1 MIEFKIKQRVA
12 PIGRRKG
19 QTVYYAMSKET
30 RRLSYEALVNR
41 IVRGT
46 SLSAGDVSNALISLS
61 EVVCDALREGMSV
74 DLAQLGNLRLSVP
87 SRRMDSPEEVTVRDA
102 LKQPRILFKPKRAM
116 RQAVGEVQ
124 LSIDRSDWQQ
134 SGGEKG

>member
-1 MIEFKIKQRVA
+1 M
-12 PIGRRKG
+12 
-19 QTVYYAMSKET
+19 YYAIPKET
-30 RRLSYEALVNR
+30 RKLSYEALVNR

>member
-19 QTVYYAMSKET
+19 QTVYYAMPKET
-30 RRLSYEALVNR
+30 RKLSYEALVNR

-87 SRRMDSPEEVTVRDA
+87 SRRMDSPEEVTVRGA